1 MKLFR
6 TFPVAMK
13 SRLASL
19 FLLLVLFGGAF
30 AGVRDVGVQEE
41 IPTRLNGYEKTPEY
55 SEWGHLIEVQYPYP
69 GNRFDVQRVDG
80 QRWGWR
86 GE

>member
-1 MKLFR
+1 
-6 TFPVAMK
+6 V
-13 SRLASL
+13 
-19 FLLLVLFGGAF
+19 F

-69 GNRFDVQRVDG
+69 GNRFDVQRVEAP
-80 QRWGWR
+80 RWGWR